1 MMWNTALEFDL
12 DSAGK
17 KTLFDELIEKKAV

>member
-1 MMWNTALEFDL
+1 MWNTAHDFDL

-17 KTLFDELIEKKAV
+17 KTLLDELIEKKAV